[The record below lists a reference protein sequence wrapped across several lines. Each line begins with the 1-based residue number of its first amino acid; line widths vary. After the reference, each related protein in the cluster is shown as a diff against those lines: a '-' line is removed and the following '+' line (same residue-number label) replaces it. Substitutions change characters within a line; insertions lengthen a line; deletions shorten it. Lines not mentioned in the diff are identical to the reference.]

1 MHGDVLLIKDKHRE
15 AAKKIID
22 RIAKIKKYK
31 PVIAVGG
38 ESGSGKSEIAHLIA
52 IGLKSKNMYAK
63 ILHTDN
69 YYKVSPQE
77 RTEWRMR
84 NGVESINYTEY
95 NWEQIK
101 NNIKDFKENRLSSLP
116 FLDLLTDQCDK
127 LITDF
132 SKVKILILEGLYS
145 LYSDADLKVF
155 IDLTYH
161 STKTAQLLRG
171 KETLNE
177 LRLNVLKREHEV
189 VQSFKPSADL
199 IIDKDYEVID
209 CNSK

>member
-1 MHGDVLLIKDKHRE
+1 VHGDVLLITDKQRE

-22 RIAKIKKYK
+22 RIAKLKKYK

-38 ESGSGKSEIAHLIA
+38 ESGSGKTEIAHLTA

-145 LYSDADLKVF
+145 LYSDADL
-155 IDLTYH
+155 
-161 STKTAQLLRG
+161 
-171 KETLNE
+171 
-177 LRLNVLKREHEV
+177 
-189 VQSFKPSADL
+189 

>member
-1 MHGDVLLIKDKHRE
+1 
-15 AAKKIID
+15 
-22 RIAKIKKYK
+22 
-31 PVIAVGG
+31 
-38 ESGSGKSEIAHLIA
+38 
-52 IGLKSKNMYAK
+52 MYAK

-69 YYKVSPQE
+69 HYKVSPQE

-161 STKTAQLLRG
+161 STKKAQLLRG

>member
-1 MHGDVLLIKDKHRE
+1 VHGDVLLITDKQRE

-22 RIAKIKKYK
+22 RIAKLKKYK

-145 LYSDADLKVF
+145 LYSDADLKIF

-161 STKTAQLLRG
+161 NTKKAQLLRG

-199 IIDKDYEVID
+199 IIDKDYKVID